1 MSVRRALIPV
11 LATLVAAGAA
21 APPAAA
27 SAGKPRGASAAVTVT
42 LDRERVATA
51 LGDGF
56 GFTSTITN
64 TTGRPLAGLVAHLN
78 IVSLGGGA
86 YVDPEDWSPRRTQ
99 YLAPLGPGASVDL
112 SWGVTAVNGGRL
124 GVYVTVVPSRA
135 PQTAPAGLAVGPP
148 IDLRVAERRTLNSG
162 GVLFVALGVPG
173 LLAVATA
180 GVHARR
186 RRT

>member
-1 MSVRRALIPV
+1 MSRRPSLAV
-11 LATLVAAGAA
+11 ATLACVLAAGAA
-21 APPAAA
+21 APTAAA
-27 SAGKPRGASAAVTVT
+27 APGDARGAVTVT
-42 LDRERVATA
+42 LDRARVATA

-56 GFTSTITN
+56 GFSSRITN
-64 TTGRPLAGLVAHLN
+64 TSRRPLAGLVAHLN

-99 YLAPLGPGASVDL
+99 YLSPLEPGGSVDL
-112 SWGVTAVNGGRL
+112 SWSVTAVNGGRL
-124 GVYVTVVPSRA
+124 GVYVTVLPSR
-135 PQTAPAGLAVGPP
+135 PPNTPSAGLAVGPP

-173 LLAVATA
+173 LLALAMA
-180 GVHARR
+180 GLHARR